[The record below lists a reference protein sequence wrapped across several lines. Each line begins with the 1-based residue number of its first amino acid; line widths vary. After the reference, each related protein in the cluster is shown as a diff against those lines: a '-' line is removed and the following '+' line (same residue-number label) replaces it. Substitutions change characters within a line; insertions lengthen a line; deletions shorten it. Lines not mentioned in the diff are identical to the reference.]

1 MLRRLRDFISR
12 PKLGGE
18 ILVEIYS
25 KPDCHLCEI
34 AKQRLESLRREWHFE
49 LREINITKDAKM
61 MEEFGTR
68 IPLIWVEGK
77 LVCKYRVEE
86 RKLRQ
91 KLEEA
96 AETKRSNIPQREKI
110 S

>member
-1 MLRRLRDFISR
+1 MLRRLLDFISR
-12 PKLGGE
+12 PKLGGR

-25 KPDCHLCEI
+25 KPDCHLCEV
-34 AKQRLESLRREWHFE
+34 AKARLESLRQEWRFE
-49 LREINITKDAKM
+49 LQEVNIAGDAKM

-77 LVCKYRVEE
+77 LVCKYRVDES
-86 RKLRQ
+86 RLRQ

-96 AETKRSNIPQREKI
+96 TAAKRLPMHG
-110 S
+110 